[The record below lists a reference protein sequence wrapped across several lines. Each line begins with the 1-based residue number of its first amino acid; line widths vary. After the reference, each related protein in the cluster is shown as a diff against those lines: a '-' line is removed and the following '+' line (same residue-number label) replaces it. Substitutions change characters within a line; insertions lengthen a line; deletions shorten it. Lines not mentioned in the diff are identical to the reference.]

1 MRPARGTV
9 ILRGMSRTST
19 LGVGPACFR
28 RGHVRSLR
36 RALACASVALAAAV
50 FVRAGHAQDAPDA
63 DVPGAPGAT
72 DTVSIG
78 PDERDERI
86 VWSGEVRG
94 KPSKLAISPKNPTV
108 PGIFVTWQGPFAGTP
123 GAVAGSAVAT
133 QGDVRSAA
141 NFKIGSGVE
150 PFAQLS
156 LVTTG
161 NWTIEVIPPV
171 ADAEKAF
178 PKPITFVITA
188 GESTV
193 EGRLER
199 RPLRA
204 FFRRPEIRYTIMGVG
219 FFVVA
224 IVIIVQRYRG

>member
-9 ILRGMSRTST
+9 ILRGMLRTST
-19 LGVGPACFR
+19 LGVGPACSR

-36 RALACASVALAAAV
+36 RALACASVALAAATL
-50 FVRAGHAQDAPDA
+50 VRAGHAQDAPGA
-63 DVPGAPGAT
+63 DVPGARGAT

-86 VWSGEVRG
+86 VWSGEVQG
-94 KPSKLAISPKNPTV
+94 KPARLAISPKNPTV

-141 NFKIGSGVE
+141 NFKIDLHLE
-150 PFAQLS
+150 PVAQLS

-188 GESTV
+188 GETTV
-193 EGRLER
+193 EGRPER